1 MSRNTKLSYDPKDI
15 INDYLNNVGTKEL
28 SLKYGKS
35 QSQIGNILKSS
46 GVVLRRKNKISSLCS
61 DYTKDQILE
70 LYNSKN
76 RSEIAE
82 ILGITKNSITHVLHH
97 FGIDKHSVHFK
108 EKRLKQLDTGM
119 NNPFKVLTP
128 ESMYLLGYIYGD
140 GSISSRDY
148 EYSKHRLNISSKDIS
163 ILENF
168 CYEFE
173 WSPSNLSKTYSKKF
187 KTYCNVLILS
197 DYYIYQS
204 LLELG
209 LVPNKSQLGCF
220 IPKRVLESKYLNHF
234 VRGLF
239 DSDGN
244 VGSYDYNN
252 YKLNFRIYGH
262 ITYISQLYEYLPNYL
277 WHFKNTS
284 KYLYQISLHTQSDM
298 LDLYNYLYGESPKL
312 FLSRK
317 KEIFEYGFTNRGVK
331 F

>member
-1 MSRNTKLSYDPKDI
+1 MLRNIRLSYDPKDI
-15 INDYLNNVGTKEL
+15 INDYLNNIDTKEL

-35 QSQIGNILKSS
+35 QNQIGNILKSN

-61 DYTKDQILE
+61 NYTKDQILE
-70 LYNSKN
+70 LYNLKS

-82 ILGITKNSITHVLHH
+82 ILGITKNSMTHVLHY
-97 FGIDKHSVHFK
+97 FGIDKSSDHFK
-108 EKRLKQLDTGM
+108 IKRLKQLDVGI
-119 NNPFKVLTP
+119 NNPFKELTP

-140 GSISSRDY
+140 GSIYSKGY
-148 EYSKHRLNISSKDIS
+148 EYAKNVLNISSKDIS
-163 ILENF
+163 ILEDF
-168 CYEFE
+168 CNEFN
-173 WSPSNLSKTYSKKF
+173 WSFSNICKKHSKKF
-187 KTYCNVLILS
+187 NTDCYSLIVS

-220 IPKRVLESKYLNHF
+220 IPKKVLESVYLNHF

-244 VGSYDYNN
+244 VGSYHYNN
-252 YKLNFRIYGH
+252 YKLSFRIYGH
-262 ITYISQLYEYLPNYL
+262 ITYISQLYEYLPNYF

-284 KYLYQISLHTQSDM
+284 KYLYQITLYTQSDM
-298 LDLYNYLYGESPKL
+298 LELYHYLYGDSPKL